1 MFRTCC
7 LMVAFGC
14 VAIFTASADVSLSG
28 TVKDGDGAVVAGA
41 VVKLQKMT
49 SAPADTTDTQG
60 AFSISAVGVKAPVAV
75 RKQEMLQLGI
85 KGGSVQFAISSP
97 IEKGNIGI
105 FSGNGRLAGSIA
117 LNNLQPGVFNK
128 AIPKLSPGSYVMNIT
143 IDQLTVVRKLIN
155 TGSELYL
162 SGDAASS
169 AKSGAFSISAAAA
182 AAVDTLLVSKS
193 GFTTAKVELDSYVKS
208 GIAIVLKKDDG
219 PVACKLS
226 DLPATSALKVNKK
239 LPNPFAFFDGT
250 EITKKSEWPCLRK
263 EILNM
268 AYKYMYGPM
277 PPFEAPDVEVKGTV
291 SSSSVKAEIS
301 YKGKSA
307 TLTFGTSGSGDILLI
322 SMGAGINPPSTYKY
336 RTYSISNTV
345 IDGWKNNCKNLFG
358 ITPCGEIAVGWGCN
372 ILCRA
377 ISSNPDGG
385 IDSNK
390 IMTTGCSNTAKAAFL
405 AAAFCEGI
413 DLTVVVE
420 SGGFGDASFRVA
432 QYLYNDKN
440 GWKCSDAPQG
450 VGSPDHG
457 SQWLAEPYMDAT
469 ASAWVVNTPANIYK
483 LPYDQHCLAACIAPR
498 AACLLTN
505 QNGQAGSGEWCH
517 LNGTGSAISYWAAE
531 PVWNAL
537 GVPENFGGRMYT
549 ESSAPQH
556 CSNPP
561 PASAK
566 ELANEFFKRVFDG
579 DKTAK
584 TDVLDANDADLQQ
597 PKADWKSTW
606 VDWDMEKKLE

>member
-1 MFRTCC
+1 
-7 LMVAFGC
+7 
-14 VAIFTASADVSLSG
+14 
-28 TVKDGDGAVVAGA
+28 
-41 VVKLQKMT
+41 MT
-49 SAPADTTDTQG
+49 SVPSVTTNAQG
-60 AFSISAVGVKAPVAV
+60 EFSIVATGVKAPVAV

-97 IEKGNIGI
+97 IEKGIINI

-117 LNNLQPGVFNK
+117 LNNLQPGVYNK
-128 AIPKLSPGSYVMNIT
+128 ALPKLSPGSYVMNID
-143 IDQLTVVRKLIN
+143 IDQLTLVRKLIN
-155 TGSELYL
+155 TGSDLYL

-169 AKSGAFSISAAAA
+169 VKSGSVSTAAIA
-182 AAVDTLLVSKS
+182 AAVDTLVVSKT
-193 GFTTAKVELDSYVKS
+193 GYTTANVELDSYTKT
-208 GIAIVLKKDDG
+208 GIAVTLTAVTG

-226 DLPATSALKVNKK
+226 TLPETSALKVNKK

-268 AYKYMYGPM
+268 SYKYMYGPM

-291 SSSSVKAEIS
+291 SNSGVKADIS
-301 YKGKSA
+301 YKGKTA
-307 TLTFGTSGSGDILLI
+307 TLSFGTTGSGDILLI
-322 SMGAGINPPSTYKY
+322 SMGSGINPPSTYKY
-336 RTYSISNTV
+336 RTFSVSNTSV
-345 IDGWKNNCKNLFG
+345 DGWKNNCKNLFG
-358 ITPCGEIAVGWGCN
+358 ITPCGEIAIGWGCN

-377 ISSNPDGG
+377 ISSNPEGG

-405 AAAFCEGI
+405 AAVFCEGI

-420 SGGFGDASFRVA
+420 SGGFGDACFRVA

-440 GWKCSDAPQG
+440 GWKCSDPPQG

-457 SQWLAEPYMDAT
+457 SQWLAEPYMDEKV
-469 ASAWVVNTPANIYK
+469 SAWVVNTPANIYK
-483 LPYDQHCLAACIAPR
+483 LPYDQHSLAACIAPR

-505 QNGQAGSGEWCH
+505 QNGQSGKGEWCH

-549 ESSAPQH
+549 ETGSVPQH
-556 CSNPP
+556 CSNPK
-561 PASAK
+561 SATD
-566 ELANEFFKRVFDG
+566 LANEFFNRVFDG

-584 TDVLDANDADLQQ
+584 TDVLDASDDHLQM
-597 PKADWKSTW
+597 PKSQWKSTW